1 MISERELEKLSYP
14 DAPKILTDRVPG
26 PKGQKIWD
34 EAAKFETPTRV
45 GGMYIPLVWDEAL
58 GATVKDPDDNI
69 FIDMTGGLGV
79 SNTGH
84 THPKVVGTIKRQ
96 AEKLM
101 HALDMA
107 NPIRTELAKRLSGIM
122 PKGLRGNSFTCFATS
137 GSAAV
142 EIAIKYAK
150 MITKKTEII
159 GFQGAYAGVYHG
171 SLALTTSYHYRMGYR
186 PFMPE
191 VYHLPYGYCYRCFVN
206 LKYPD
211 CGCACAKYV
220 DYVLN
225 TPYTGI
231 TEPACVIVE
240 PIQGE
245 GGYIDPPKEFF
256 SILRE
261 ACDKSGAL
269 LIVDEIQAGFGRSGK
284 MWSIE
289 HWGVEPDILVWGKG
303 VGGDQPLTGVTVKAD
318 YQSKLE
324 VGSQPATFP
333 GNALSCAVAL
343 TNIEIMTDP
352 KDELI
357 KRAEVVGSEIKNKLI
372 NAAETSPIIGEVRGK
387 GFMLACELV
396 KDRKTKKPIGAEKS
410 FGMMIKLRDNGVIN
424 FICGRYGNVFRFM
437 PPLVTPKSYFE
448 KAIDIFLNIL
458 KEDEKD
464 LMK

>member
-1 MISERELEKLSYP
+1 MISEKELEKLSYP
-14 DAPKILTDRVPG
+14 EAPKIVTDKIPG
-26 PKGQKIWD
+26 PKGKKIWD

-45 GGMYIPLVWDEAL
+45 GGMYIPFVWNEAL
-58 GATVKDPDDNI
+58 GATVKDPDGNV
-69 FIDMTGGLGV
+69 FLDMTGGLGTN
-79 SNTGH
+79 NTGH
-84 THPKVVGTIKRQ
+84 THPKVVETIKKQ
-96 AEKLM
+96 SEKLM
-101 HALDMA
+101 HTMDMV
-107 NPIRTELAKRLSGIM
+107 NPPRVELAKKLSEIM
-122 PKGLRGNSFTCFATS
+122 PKGLKGNCFTCFATS
-137 GSAAV
+137 GSSAI

-159 GFQGAYAGVYHG
+159 GFQGAYQGVYAG
-171 SLALTTSYHYRMGYR
+171 ALALTTSYHYRMGYK

-191 VYHLPYGYCYRCFVN
+191 VYHLPFGYCYRCFAN

-211 CGCACAKYV
+211 CGVACAKYV

-245 GGYIDPPKEFF
+245 GGYVAPPKEFF
-256 SILRE
+256 PIIRE
-261 ACDKSGAL
+261 ACNKSGAL

-284 MWSIE
+284 MWAIE

-324 VGSQPATFP
+324 VGSQPTTFP

-352 KDELI
+352 KNQLI
-357 KRAEVVGSEIKNKLI
+357 KRAEIVGQEIKNKFMKF
-372 NAAETSPIIGEVRGK
+372 AETSPVIGEVRGK
-387 GFMLACELV
+387 GFMLSCELV
-396 KDRKTKKPIGAEKS
+396 KDKKTKEPIAGQKS
-410 FGMMIKLRDNGVIN
+410 FDIMITLRDNGVLN

-437 PPLVTPKSYFE
+437 PPLVTPKAYFE
-448 KAIDIFLNIL
+448 KGADMFLGIL
-458 KEDEKD
+458 KEKEEGLVK
-464 LMK
+464 

>member
-1 MISERELEKLSYP
+1 
-14 DAPKILTDRVPG
+14 
-26 PKGQKIWD
+26 
-34 EAAKFETPTRV
+34 
-45 GGMYIPLVWDEAL
+45 
-58 GATVKDPDDNI
+58 
-69 FIDMTGGLGV
+69 
-79 SNTGH
+79 
-84 THPKVVGTIKRQ
+84 
-96 AEKLM
+96 
-101 HALDMA
+101 
-107 NPIRTELAKRLSGIM
+107 
-122 PKGLRGNSFTCFATS
+122 
-137 GSAAV
+137 V

-171 SLALTTSYHYRMGYR
+171 SLALTTSYHYRMGYK

-256 SILRE
+256 PIIRE
-261 ACDKSGAL
+261 ACKKSGAL

-284 MWSIE
+284 MWAIE

-303 VGGDQPLTGVTVKAD
+303 VGGDQPLTGVTVKTD

-343 TNIEIMTDP
+343 TNIEIMTNP
-352 KDELI
+352 KDELV
-357 KRAEVVGSEIKNKLI
+357 KRAGEVGGEIKNKLSK
-372 NAAETSPIIGEVRGK
+372 AAGTSPLIGEVRGK

-396 KDRKTKKPIGAEKS
+396 KDKRTKEPIAAEKS
-410 FGMMIKLRDNGVIN
+410 FEVMTKLRNHGILS

-437 PPLVTPKSYFE
+437 PPLVTPKAYFE
-448 KAIDIFLNIL
+448 KALDVFLTIL

-464 LMK
+464 LMT

>member
-1 MISERELEKLSYP
+1 MISEKELEKLSYP
-14 DAPKILTDRVPG
+14 EAPRIVTGKVPG

-34 EAAKFETPTRV
+34 EAVKFETPTRV
-45 GGMYIPLVWDEAL
+45 GGMYIPFVWNEAL
-58 GATVKDPDDNI
+58 GATVKDPDGNV
-69 FIDMTGGLGV
+69 FIDMTGGLGTN
-79 SNTGH
+79 NTGH
-84 THPKVVGTIKRQ
+84 THPKVVETIKRQ

-107 NPIRTELAKRLSGIM
+107 NPLRTELAKRLSEIM

-171 SLALTTSYHYRMGYR
+171 SLALTTSYHYRKGYK

-206 LKYPD
+206 LKYPE
-211 CGCACAKYV
+211 CGVACAKYV

-245 GGYIDPPKEFF
+245 GGYVDPPKEFYP
-256 SILRE
+256 IIRE
-261 ACDKSGAL
+261 ACNKSGAL

-289 HWGVEPDILVWGKG
+289 HWGVEPDILIWGKG
-303 VGGDQPLTGVTVKAD
+303 VGGDQPLTGVTLKSD
-318 YQSKLE
+318 FQSKLE

-343 TNIEIMTDP
+343 TNINIMTNE

-357 KRAEVVGSEIKNKLI
+357 RRAEVVGGEVKNKLLS
-372 NAAETSPIIGEVRGK
+372 AVEKSPLIGEVRGK

-396 KDRKTKKPIGAEKS
+396 KDRKTREPIAAEKS
-410 FGMMIKLRDNGVIN
+410 FGIMIKLRDNGVLN

-437 PPLVTPKSYFE
+437 PPLVTPKAYFE

-464 LMK
+464 LMR

>member
-14 DAPKILTDRVPG
+14 EAPKILTDRVPG

-45 GGMYIPLVWDEAL
+45 GGMYIPLVWNEAL

-69 FIDMTGGLGV
+69 LIDMTGGLGV

-101 HALDMA
+101 HALDMV

-171 SLALTTSYHYRMGYR
+171 SLALTTSYHYRMGYK

-289 HWGVEPDILVWGKG
+289 HWGVVPDILVWGKG

-357 KRAEVVGSEIKNKLI
+357 KRAEVVGSEIKNRLMS
-372 NAAETSPIIGEVRGK
+372 AAETSPIIGEVRGK

-396 KDRKTKKPIGAEKS
+396 KDKKTKEPIAAEKS
-410 FGMMIKLRDNGVIN
+410 FGIMIKLRDHGVIN

-437 PPLVTPKSYFE
+437 PPLVTPKAYFE

-458 KEDEKD
+458 KEDQKD